1 MKNPPWTRDELI
13 LAFDLYLK
21 KGHSPAPSEVT
32 ELSTLLRSLPI
43 HKKIPD
49 EVRFRNKNGVQLKL
63 ANIAAGDPNY
73 KGKGSVNGNNIEK
86 EIWEELSQPDGQEK
100 LFETADAIKT
110 FTDSKTLESLEKEEE
125 GEESCPEGKV
135 LYRKHRVRE
144 RNPKIVKKKKKSV
157 LLKTGK
163 LECEICS
170 FIFKEMY
177 GTHGEDYIECHHKV
191 PLSKAS
197 NPTTRLNDLAL
208 VCANCHRML
217 HRGKPWPSVEQ
228 LKRLLRLQVL

>member
-1 MKNPPWTRDELI
+1 MRNPPWTRDELI

-21 KGHSPAPSEVT
+21 KGHSPSPSEVT
-32 ELSTLLRSLPI
+32 NLSNLLRSLPI
-43 HKKIPD
+43 HKSIPD
-49 EVRFRNKNGVQLKL
+49 EIRFRNENGVSTKL
-63 ANIAAGDPNY
+63 ANIAAGDPSY
-73 KGKGSVNGNNIEK
+73 KGKGLDRGNSIEK
-86 EIWEELSQPDGQEK
+86 DIWQELAQPHGKEK
-100 LFETADAIKT
+100 LSETANAIR
-110 FTDSKTLESLEKEEE
+110 FSADSKTLEGLEKEEE

-135 LYRKHRVRE
+135 LYRIHRVRE

-170 FIFKEMY
+170 FVFKEKY
-177 GTHGEDYIECHHKV
+177 GSHGEDYIECHHKV
-191 PLSKAS
+191 PLSKANNS
-197 NPTTRLNDLAL
+197 STRLNDLAL

-228 LKRLLRLQVL
+228 LKDMLNP